1 MRVNRR
7 VLIVNGAI
15 RVKGNTDILVN
26 KIMEGSANTE
36 VKIDLV
42 TLREKRVGNCV
53 GCYKCL
59 DEGIC
64 SVQDDM
70 TEIRNRIQDS
80 QLLILASPLYWC
92 GVTGL
97 MKTFIDRL
105 FFYYHLHTKV
115 KISGKRAII
124 ITPMNQ
130 TNVIYES
137 ETLVQFYNRLLNCLG
152 IKLVDM
158 FFFGGIMRKG
168 DIERKPQYL
177 EEAFKLGQNLL
188 NLIEKDERLQRV
200 SVHVVD

>member
-1 MRVNRR
+1 MRMNRR

-15 RVKGNTDILVN
+15 RVKGNTDTLVS

-36 VKIDLV
+36 VKVNLV
-42 TLREKRVGNCV
+42 TLREKRVGNCL

-59 DEGIC
+59 NEGIC
-64 SVQDDM
+64 SIQDDM
-70 TEIRNRIQDS
+70 TELRNCIQES
-80 QLLILASPLYWC
+80 QLLIFASPLYWC

-105 FFYYHLHTKV
+105 FFYYHPHTKI
-115 KISGKRAII
+115 KLSGKRAII
-124 ITPMNQ
+124 IAPMNQ
-130 TNVIYES
+130 RNVIYES

-158 FFFGGIMRKG
+158 FFFGGIMRK
-168 DIERKPQYL
+168 DDLERKPQYL
-177 EEAFKLGQNLL
+177 EEAFNLGKNLL